1 MSIDRLYDNE
11 LNITSICKD
20 CDSPN
25 EKEAFNDYEPTSYYF
40 LEKIFTAF
48 PFKEKDHLVDFGCG
62 KGRVLF
68 MAAYN
73 GCRHVT
79 GYEVNEER
87 YNILKKNVEGYQSR
101 FGKETIFDIYRLPNK
116 RK

>member
-48 PFKEKDHLVDFGCG
+48 PFKEKDHLVVFGCG
-62 KGRVLF
+62 
-68 MAAYN
+68 
-73 GCRHVT
+73 
-79 GYEVNEER
+79 
-87 YNILKKNVEGYQSR
+87 
-101 FGKETIFDIYRLPNK
+101 
-116 RK
+116 

>member
-40 LEKIFTAF
+40 
-48 PFKEKDHLVDFGCG
+48 GCG

-87 YNILKKNVEGYQSR
+87 YNILKKM
-101 FGKETIFDIYRLPNK
+101 
-116 RK
+116 